1 VLKGLA
7 PEKLVRT
14 GFAVNSP
21 ALQQIKIIRPRSSVA
36 TAMVNRKHQ

>member
-21 ALQQIKIIRPRSSVA
+21 ALQQINIITPRSGVV
-36 TAMVNRKHQ
+36 TAMANRKHQ